1 MDLAS
6 QLPLLPTQNRPGG
19 GVLCGPARVRQG
31 AAAAFWP
38 LARGAERAAPP
49 PAAGSVLHVGI
60 SPREW
65 ILAAS
70 PAETAPSAHVPWTLA
85 RAVAGR
91 VRDPDGEQAELAV
104 LRVRPPA
111 MAPEFPVML
120 HHRPG
125 RAVVYCSAGEV
136 TECGARVLS
145 ELAAAIGLPAP
156 GWGGP
161 LRVELQL
168 VGHSA
173 LVDEGLHPAV
183 AFGKAAGGVTL
194 VRARVCAS
202 LLTGPA
208 AETIGRL
215 WTQQPG
221 CFAAARSPAGAGGV
235 KIPRSGGTARAR
247 LRAGVRQVRS

>member
-1 MDLAS
+1 MTQFPYVRERPVAWGPPPSAELVPVRLGPGEWLLTVPQGPAGAGEQLESLAFGLAR
-6 QLPLLPTQNRPGG
+6 QLPAAAGLAPGG
-19 GVLCGPARVRQG
+19 V
-31 AAAAFWP
+31 
-38 LARGAERAAPP
+38 ERLPGEA
-49 PAAGSVLHVGI
+49 I
-60 SPREW
+60 DPR
-65 ILAAS
+65 L
-70 PAETAPSAHVPWTLA
+70 
-85 RAVAGR
+85 G
-91 VRDPDGEQAELAV
+91 LAV
-104 LRVRPPA
+104 LH
-111 MAPEFPVML
+111 L
-120 HHRPG
+120 CGHR
-125 RAVVYCSAGEV
+125 RVVYCSAGEV

-202 LLTGPA
+202 LLTAPA